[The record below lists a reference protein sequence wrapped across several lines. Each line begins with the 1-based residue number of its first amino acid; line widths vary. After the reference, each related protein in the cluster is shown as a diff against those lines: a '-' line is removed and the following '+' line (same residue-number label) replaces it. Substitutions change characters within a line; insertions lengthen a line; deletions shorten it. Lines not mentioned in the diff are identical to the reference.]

1 MPNKSMHQF
10 LAALGVG
17 GTLLLTGEDSEE
29 TIPRAAGGAV
39 LATLLTNLPDKL
51 EPALHPHHRQF
62 FHSYVIAG
70 GIGLAGH
77 SLLKWKPKDD
87 LEKVLRAILLVGCGA
102 YLIHLAAD
110 SLTSRSLPFCGKLA
124 N

>member
-1 MPNKSMHQF
+1 MPNKSTHQF

-17 GTLLLTGEDSEE
+17 GTLLLTGEDNEE
-29 TIPRAAGGAV
+29 TAPFAVGGAA
-39 LATLLTNLPDKL
+39 LAALLTNLPDKL

-62 FHSYVIAG
+62 FHSYALAG
-70 GIGLAGH
+70 GLGLAGY

-87 LEKVLRAILLVGCGA
+87 LDKVLRSLLLVGCGA

-110 SLTSRSLPFCGKLA
+110 SLTSRALPILGKR
-124 N
+124 

>member
-1 MPNKSMHQF
+1 MPNKSTHQF

-17 GTLLLTGEDSEE
+17 GTLLLTGEDGEE
-29 TIPRAAGGAV
+29 ATPRAVGGAA
-39 LATLLTNLPDKL
+39 LAALLTNLPDKL

-62 FHSYVIAG
+62 FHSYAIAG
-70 GIGLAGH
+70 GIGLAGY
-77 SLLKWKPKDD
+77 SLLKWKPKDG
-87 LEKVLRAILLVGCGA
+87 LEKVIRSILLVGCGA
-102 YLIHLAAD
+102 YLIHLTAD